1 MPSPKPWPMGNEFHN
16 LCRGFHEHHYHV
28 FRFGVIGKFSKAYY
42 KLTTWP
48 YWSHPWAW
56 TPDAGGHELHNFD
69 RGLLGHHKHVFS
81 FSHTCGLRERD
92 FLKCCLFLHFGHAD
106 EVPGYIYLLCINM
119 IYKFKMF
126 GVFLHYVAKNIKE
139 DVGTR

>member
-92 FLKCCLFLHFGHAD
+92 FLKCCLFCILAMPMRSQAIIYSVLKILTNDKKKNKILNFGGIEPTA
-106 EVPGYIYLLCINM
+106 
-119 IYKFKMF
+119 
-126 GVFLHYVAKNIKE
+126 
-139 DVGTR
+139 